1 MEELNM
7 SKEKDVKDIETNVED
22 VETNVDEKNINT
34 TESIENVKIDAKHT
48 EVAKKTAKAIKNKK
62 MVEIKIPIDSQNPKD
77 LIVPVII
84 NGYRWEIKRGEKV
97 LVPEPVAKILEDSK
111 YI

>member
-1 MEELNM
+1 M

-97 LVPEPVAKILEDSK
+97 VVPAQVAKILEEAN